1 MKKFDGRLSIDLV
14 GLSREQIKNFWD
26 VFTSEKDD
34 ATVTVKVG
42 DFSVDGELN
51 DVYFSRCEDFLDF
64 EQESLEDIC
73 CEINSANE
81 EKSED
86 VTEKDESEEKSEDA
100 AEKDELEEKSE
111 DAAEKDESEEKSED
125 AAEKDES
132 EEKSEDAA
140 EKDESEEES
149 EDEVDEDESEEES
162 EDEVYEDESEEE
174 SEDEVYEDESE
185 EESEDEVD
193 EDESEEEFEDEAADD
208 ESEEEFED
216 EADELEPEDKLTEE
230 AEEAEEAEE
239 DKVEEIIDVR
249 ESANELSKKLFS
261 NSEFSVAV
269 SDVVGKSDSS
279 IEERAI
285 NVADLLY
292 EKNNCRLKHTINNQI
307 ISSAVKCKVRTWES
321 IDELLSD
328 EAKVVGMMKADHS
341 DIQKFVRIV
350 DLYVEKGGKKKGFLG
365 FGKRKSDV
373 ESKTAALD
381 FLIVLQDIVL
391 DDGEKKSVY
400 SI

>member
-1 MKKFDGRLSIDLV
+1 M
-14 GLSREQIKNFWD
+14 
-26 VFTSEKDD
+26 
-34 ATVTVKVG
+34 
-42 DFSVDGELN
+42 
-51 DVYFSRCEDFLDF
+51 
-64 EQESLEDIC
+64 
-73 CEINSANE
+73 
-81 EKSED
+81 
-86 VTEKDESEEKSEDA
+86 
-100 AEKDELEEKSE
+100 
-111 DAAEKDESEEKSED
+111 
-125 AAEKDES
+125 
-132 EEKSEDAA
+132 
-140 EKDESEEES
+140 
-149 EDEVDEDESEEES
+149 
-162 EDEVYEDESEEE
+162 
-174 SEDEVYEDESE
+174 E

-193 EDESEEEFEDEAADD
+193 EDESEEEFEDEADED
-208 ESEEEFED
+208 ESEEEPED
-216 EADELEPEDKLTEE
+216 EADELEPEDELTEE
-230 AEEAEEAEE
+230 AEE
-239 DKVEEIIDVR
+239 DTVEEIIDVR
-249 ESANELSKKLFS
+249 ESANELSMKLFS

-285 NVADLLY
+285 KVADLLY
-292 EKNNCRLKHTINNQI
+292 EKNNCGLKHSIYNQI
-307 ISSAVKCKVRTWES
+307 ISAAVKCKVRTWES